1 VACTRVRHHWSS
13 KLCFTNRL
21 LLCYN
26 TITWSYSNVRR
37 VRILGDFSAG
47 PALKFLYTKF
57 YATSTGRYWNSGV
70 ECGRLSSSEVSSER
84 SAGVWVALVIYLLGG
99 AYLLAFWVLDQTA
112 YYLILFGVVSLLTGF
127 ALFQVSRWA
136 WWLGLFSFPIFFV
149 EVAYALLSAV
159 NFVGWYPDLTTGV
172 FHASMIIYLVF
183 LCFAFLLLIDR
194 RNVLKSDHILDSLSR
209 PVSKSATS
217 PKDQQKKV

>member
-1 VACTRVRHHWSS
+1 M
-13 KLCFTNRL
+13 
-21 LLCYN
+21 
-26 TITWSYSNVRR
+26 
-37 VRILGDFSAG
+37 
-47 PALKFLYTKF
+47 
-57 YATSTGRYWNSGV
+57 
-70 ECGRLSSSEVSSER
+70 SSSEGSSER

-112 YYLILFGVVSLLTGF
+112 YYLILFSVVSLLTGF

-136 WWLGLFSFPIFFV
+136 WWLGLFSFPILYV

-194 RNVLKSDHILDSLSR
+194 RNVLKSDHILDSISR
-209 PVSKSATS
+209 PVSKSAAS
-217 PKDQQKKV
+217 VKDQQKKV